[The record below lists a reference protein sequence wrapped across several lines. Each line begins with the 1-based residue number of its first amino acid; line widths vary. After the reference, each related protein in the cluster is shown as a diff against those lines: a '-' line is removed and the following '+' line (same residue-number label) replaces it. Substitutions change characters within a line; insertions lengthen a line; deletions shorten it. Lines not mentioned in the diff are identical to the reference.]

1 MSRRPRDARPDG
13 GFSSIEFALL
23 APVAFLGVMMV
34 IQVALWAHTRNL
46 AQAAVHE
53 IAVSRAFDSGPDDG
67 VMNAYGLDRLE
78 GVQLETTTIA
88 NTSGPDQIQ
97 VRLRGT
103 YRGLI
108 SFIALPVDATA
119 SVPFERFRP

>member
-1 MSRRPRDARPDG
+1 MCRRPRDAHRDG

-34 IQVALWAHTRNL
+34 IQVALWAHARNL

-53 IAVSRAFDSGPDDG
+53 IAVSRAFDSGPDDT
-67 VMNAYGLDRLE
+67 VVNAYGLDRLE

-88 NTSGPDQIQ
+88 NATGPDLIR

-103 YRGLI
+103 YRGVV

>member
-1 MSRRPRDARPDG
+1 
-13 GFSSIEFALL
+13 
-23 APVAFLGVMMV
+23 MMV
-34 IQVALWAHTRNL
+34 IQVALWAHARNL

-53 IAVSRAFDSGPDDG
+53 IAVSRAFDSGPDDT
-67 VMNAYGLDRLE
+67 VVNAYGLDRLE

-88 NTSGPDQIQ
+88 NATGPDLIR

-103 YRGLI
+103 YRGVV